1 MDNSCSNL
9 PVGIAE
15 AERTGSSRLHLGR
28 LDDFCSFPKADVA
41 TPTSIGQVWDKSVIR
56 DHARERQVSVEADV
70 RGFAAIVPGMNNL
83 GR

>member
-1 MDNSCSNL
+1 MPL
-9 PVGIAE
+9 PFFIPVP
-15 AERTGSSRLHLGR
+15 RPDSLLSPYLGR